1 MANDWWSEFS
11 NNLATDLAPLISLFG
26 EAPTKQYLSECL
38 NMTDIIIFSMAP
50 LGIITIIVS
59 AIRVCGTPS
68 LRAFIGR
75 AQEGA
80 GNAEAEL
87 CSSTSREVCELYNNG
102 GIARV
107 FGRPKLLEI
116 VLDLNATN
124 DDFYQKGPNAQ
135 GTAGIYSFKD
145 YLKKDKQE
153 WEEIGKPTRDEEKES
168 MLDDADIERDFAI
181 NPNLSLNVGIKQGT
195 RLWFTA
201 AAIFGIL
208 LQSSVLVWAVIARY
222 KFNDVKKDLQDA
234 YAAPLTVIGT
244 FFLCSGAA
252 LCASLIE
259 SSTKERVFTRKIKKD
274 GSKERSASQ
283 VYWVQPG
290 TQFVGDQAFDSFA
303 YTHPKGGFTRY
314 ITSWKIGKNERNG
327 IWVWGGIT
335 CTSVGFLL
343 QFLGL
348 RACHSSVA
356 VAQLGATIV
365 MSVVR
370 SMLRANRISEEEV
383 SLAHKPDL
391 YKGHELDWLALN
403 LGTEP
408 KPNDTEPEFKPEW
421 TVSPAPYHTAEI
433 SEIGWKLLGPISSTR
448 NQPFLDECTEFRRMF
463 VAHAGSCILSGFR
476 LDRGEPIGP
485 QDNTNECQQPEDWW
499 DLCFEV
505 DKAWQSNIKFAP
517 ERWRATVQSKLALD
531 TFTGVQDGF
540 AKVFMYRARLARLS
554 DGWDE
559 KLVSVR
565 NIARILAT
573 AIESTMHVISTTDI
587 RLEKGWSSAFTLFWA
602 VQCNLE
608 GEDNTSGNIYLS
620 LTREIDKNGHSGG
633 IWRVNESELEA
644 VLGLWLWSLR
654 SMGTKMQTPL
664 KRILSVK
671 PHSATEKGPMADFNL
686 WREGGSSSI
695 EETDIELNQQTR
707 PLFGRNNVPSKYHT
721 SCTVFEV
728 AVDTRSLSIMCA
740 QEIYSLFFSSII
752 HAIKSIGGKT
762 GVQRSGDFSLAN
774 TNISKIQSS
783 FTESG
788 LGSIGDA
795 FTCVFPALII
805 QRKLPRALAAL
816 STAKE
821 TADTCVNEKKWE
833 EAERL
838 LLWAVSHSQMPKMS
852 LEQEEN
858 SIKETE
864 LFNHQRVLIPSLCEC
879 YRKAMLCGQIEFCLN
894 GISMMLN
901 RSTLNEQD
909 RIPLIAIQGPGR
921 EEAADAERKPNRS
934 GHEKNRGTGGIAPY
948 TLADVTESYGV
959 AILRIAHS
967 KFRDGVGAFEGQIT
981 KLRSMLNDRGKPV
994 QDLGSEN
1001 FNQSTTTSYEK
1012 GALLLEA
1019 IRDGRLDSAL
1029 SLLDE
1034 DSAINDWTN
1043 GGESLSFATRHGW
1056 NSVVQALVD
1065 YGATSEWK
1073 DKDDRNAVSYAAE
1086 IGDINSYDY
1095 LLAKGAFPNVVDRC
1109 YRTPLFYAARLGHLA
1124 IMEKL
1129 LNDKRVDPNLKDKD
1143 SKTPLSIAAEN
1154 GFKMAVELL
1163 LSVKK
1168 IVVECLDNQSK
1179 SPLSLAATNGH
1190 SDVVRLLLNKDGVK
1204 VNSADYLSR
1213 MPLSYAAGNGHNN
1226 VVRLLL
1232 ASRKSRLNAVDK
1244 EGKSALYW
1252 AACNGH
1258 VEVVKL
1264 LLASKEI
1271 ELDGRD
1277 TKGITPLF
1285 SAALSGHYKVV
1296 ELLGNK
1302 EGVNIN
1308 SKDELERTPLC
1319 CAIQAGHKKTVKALL
1334 NTKKVDINSKD
1345 NEGLTILLREIKNG
1359 NEEVVKILIDIAEVD
1374 LNSKDNDGL
1383 SALAWAARKG
1393 STSIVKL
1400 LADTKKVDLDSKDN
1414 DGLSALTWAAI
1425 EGSTSIVKLLADTK
1439 KVDLNSKDTNGST
1452 PLYWAAG
1459 ARKFEV
1465 AELLIKEYGVDI
1477 NAGGINGNPLIQAAE
1492 KCNIPILR
1500 LLLSRK
1506 EIMVDVSDDEGTTAL
1521 LIAVARTNLSP
1532 DAIEVTRMLL
1542 EKGANVNAKTKR
1554 GWTSLHVA
1562 SKKNN
1567 STMLCMLLDVKGLE
1581 LNPETDEGETP
1592 LDFALQQKNFEL
1604 AEVIINKGCDFGP
1617 GKLGKLIA
1625 KLSK

>member
-124 DDFYQKGPNAQ
+124 DDFYQKGPNVQA
-135 GTAGIYSFKD
+135 TAGLYTFKD

-153 WEEIGKPTRDEEKES
+153 WEEIGKPAGDEEKEPMS
-168 MLDDADIERDFAI
+168 DDVDTERDFAI

-201 AAIFGIL
+201 AAILGIL
-208 LQSSVLVWAVIARY
+208 LQSSVLVWAAIARY
-222 KFNDVKKDLQDA
+222 KFNDAKKDLQDA
-234 YAAPLTVIGT
+234 YAVPLTIIGT

-259 SSTKERVFTRKIKKD
+259 SSTKERVFTRKTKKG
-274 GSKERSASQ
+274 GSKSQ

-303 YTHPKGGFTRY
+303 YTHPKGELTRY
-314 ITSWKIGKNERNG
+314 ITSWKVGKNERNG

-391 YKGHELDWLALN
+391 YKGYELDWLALN
-403 LGTEP
+403 LGTEH
-408 KPNDTEPEFKPEW
+408 KPNHIKHEFKPEW
-421 TVSPAPYHTAEI
+421 TVSSAPYHTADT
-433 SEIGWKLLGPISSTR
+433 SEIGWKLLGPTSSTR
-448 NQPFLDECTEFRRMF
+448 NQRFPDERTEFRRVF
-463 VAHAGSCILSGFR
+463 VAHAGNCILSGFR
-476 LDRGEPIGP
+476 LDRGELIRP
-485 QDNTNECQQPEDWW
+485 QGNTSQYQQPEDWW
-499 DLCFEV
+499 VSCLEV

-517 ERWRATVQSKLALD
+517 ERWRAAVQSKLALD
-531 TFTGVQDGF
+531 KVTGVQDGF
-540 AKVFMYRARLARLS
+540 AKAFMYRARLARLS

-565 NIARILAT
+565 NIARILAK

-587 RLEKGWSSAFTLFWA
+587 RLEKRWSSAFTLFWA

-654 SMGTKMQTPL
+654 SIGTKMQTPL
-664 KRILSVK
+664 KRILAVK
-671 PHSATEKGPMADFNL
+671 PHSATEKDPMADFNL

-695 EETDIELNQQTR
+695 EETNVELNRQTR

-721 SCTVFEV
+721 SCTVLEI
-728 AVDTRSLSIMCA
+728 AVDTRSLPIMCA

-762 GVQRSGDFSLAN
+762 DVQRSGDFGLAN

-788 LGSIGDA
+788 LGSVGDA
-795 FTCVFPALII
+795 FTCIFPALII
-805 QRKLPRALAAL
+805 QRKLPRALAVL

-821 TADTCVNEKKWE
+821 VADTYINEKKWE
-833 EAERL
+833 EAEKL

-852 LEQEEN
+852 SEQGEN
-858 SIKETE
+858 SIKEAE
-864 LFNHQRVLIPSLCEC
+864 LLNHQRVLIPSLCEC

-901 RSTLNEQD
+901 RSTLSEQE
-909 RIPLIAIQGPGR
+909 RIPLIAIQDPGLA
-921 EEAADAERKPNRS
+921 EAADAEGKPNRN
-934 GHEKNRGTGGIAPY
+934 GHENNRGTRGIAPY
-948 TLADVTESYGV
+948 TLADVTDSYGV
-959 AILRIAHS
+959 AIVRIAHS
-967 KFRDGVGAFEGQIT
+967 KFRDEAGTFEGQVT

-994 QDLGSEN
+994 QALGSEN
-1001 FNQSTTTSYEK
+1001 FNQSMTTPSYQK

-1019 IRDGRLDSAL
+1019 IRDGHLDSAL

-1043 GGESLSFATRHGW
+1043 GGESLSFATRRGW

-1065 YGATSEWK
+1065 YGATLEWK
-1073 DKDDRNAVSYAAE
+1073 DKNDRNAVSYAAE

-1095 LLAKGAFPNVVDRC
+1095 LLAKGAFPNAADKF
-1109 YRTPLFYAARLGHLA
+1109 YRTPLFYATRHGHLA

-1129 LNDKRVDPNLKDKD
+1129 LNDRRVNPNLKEKD
-1143 SKTPLSIAAEN
+1143 GKTPLSIAAEN

-1168 IVVECLDNQSK
+1168 IEVECLDNQSK

-1190 SDVVRLLLNKDGVK
+1190 SDVVRLLLNKDGVM
-1204 VNSADYLSR
+1204 VNSADCLSR
-1213 MPLSYAAGNGHNN
+1213 MPLSYAAGNGHDN

-1232 ASRKSRLNAVDK
+1232 ASRKSRLNSVDK

-1258 VEVVKL
+1258 DKVVKL
-1264 LLASKEI
+1264 LLAFKEI
-1271 ELDGRD
+1271 ELDSRD

-1285 SAALSGHYKVV
+1285 SAALSGHHKVV

-1302 EGVNIN
+1302 EGVNVN
-1308 SKDELERTPLC
+1308 SKDGLERTPLY
-1319 CAIQAGHKKTVKALL
+1319 CAIQTGHKETVKALL

-1345 NEGLTILLREIKNG
+1345 DGGLTLLLREIKKR
-1359 NEEVVKILIDIAEVD
+1359 NEDMVKKLIDIEEVD
-1374 LNSKDNDGL
+1374 LETKDNDGL

-1393 STSIVKL
+1393 STSMVKL
-1400 LADTKKVDLDSKDN
+1400 LAN
-1414 DGLSALTWAAI
+1414 
-1425 EGSTSIVKLLADTK
+1425 TK
-1439 KVDLNSKDTNGST
+1439 KVDLNSKDADGGT
-1452 PLYWAAG
+1452 PLCWAA
-1459 ARKFEV
+1459 AAKSFNA
-1465 AELLIKEYGVDI
+1465 AELLIKEHGVDI
-1477 NAGGINGNPLIQAAE
+1477 NAGGTNGNPLIQAAE
-1492 KCNIPILR
+1492 HCHLPIMR
-1500 LLLSRK
+1500 LLLSR
-1506 EIMVDVSDDEGTTAL
+1506 EEVEVDIPDDEGATAL
-1521 LIAVARTNLSP
+1521 LVTVARTNLSP
-1532 DAIEVTRMLL
+1532 DAIEATRMLL
-1542 EKGANVNAKTKR
+1542 EKGANVNARTR
-1554 GWTSLHVA
+1554 LGWTSLHVA
-1562 SKKNN
+1562 SMKNN
-1567 STMLCMLLDVKGLE
+1567 STVLYMLLDVKGLE
-1581 LNPETDEGETP
+1581 LNPKTTNGETP
-1592 LDFALQQKNFEL
+1592 LDFALEKKNFDL
-1604 AEVIINKGCDFGP
+1604 AEVIIRKGCECGN
-1617 GKLGKLIA
+1617 GKKGIIVGDKYYKKFLQW
-1625 KLSK
+1625 